1 MQRMSFLVST
11 LVVLAASTALLA
23 IALFMGV
30 LSVPGAG
37 QTARPS
43 GSFVASSPTP
53 SGPPSAAP
61 SATPTATPSA
71 GPSAGGTHIVQPGES
86 LSTIGDLY
94 GVPWLQIAQANDI
107 PEPYVIQVGQELI
120 IPVGAPPTNEPGTHI
135 VQPGESITSIA
146 ALYDITPTDLA
157 DANPDVADWNLIF
170 VGQRLVIP
178 DGTPSSGA
186 SPSPSSTT

>member
-1 MQRMSFLVST
+1 MSRMSMLVST
-11 LVVLAASTALLA
+11 LIVLAVSTALLA
-23 IALFMGV
+23 GVLFLGI

-37 QTARPS
+37 QSPRPS
-43 GSFVASSPTP
+43 GSFIASSPTA
-53 SGPPSAAP
+53 SGPPTAAP

-71 GPSAGGTHIVQPGES
+71 GPTAGGTHVVRPGES

-146 ALYDITPTDLA
+146 TQYGITPTELA

-170 VGQRLVIP
+170 VGQQLVIP
-178 DGTPSSGA
+178 DGSATSGPSA
-186 SPSPSSTT
+186 SPSPTT